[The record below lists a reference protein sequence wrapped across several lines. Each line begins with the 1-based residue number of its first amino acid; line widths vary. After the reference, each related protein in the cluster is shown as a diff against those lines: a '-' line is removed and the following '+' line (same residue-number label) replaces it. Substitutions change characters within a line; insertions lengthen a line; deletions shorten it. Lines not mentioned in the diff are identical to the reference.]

1 MCYNS
6 AMEDLKK
13 EVKIITAKDEK
24 AAVEVIKKMINDSD
38 VELFKE
44 LLSQSEYLFP
54 FIKEN
59 VSKRFEMSLCGSNY
73 QNIFDFLEYYSPDY
87 DRVFASAIK
96 VFGQDAIKPK
106 MLDLIKNGSA
116 AQKTYAARYYEISP
130 DLFAIRELVS
140 NAFSDDEY
148 LADACAAALGAINEQ
163 KSYQTALEK
172 LNSDDDFESLKALNF
187 FVSYIKN
194 PPMPEIFKALERSGM
209 AENFAGKIAY
219 LIPLPSLIKEDLQN
233 ALTVIDNILSGFGEI
248 LPLSEV
254 FNYELFDVLGMLSEN
269 SEEKYSS
276 QISAIMLRAF
286 AKFNTICSND
296 EYTFDEDKNT
306 KEELNEINRLLNS
319 FGSEYWKNC
328 EKNIELELSAEKRR
342 VLSALNVIKEQ
353 NIQSSIPAIADM
365 IYENQDETVICEGLS
380 ALKQFNSISLVDK
393 NDIMP
398 YFTNETLKAIVESY
412 Y

>member
-1 MCYNS
+1 
-6 AMEDLKK
+6 MEDLKK

-219 LIPLPSLIKEDLQN
+219 LIPLPS
-233 ALTVIDNILSGFGEI
+233 
-248 LPLSEV
+248 
-254 FNYELFDVLGMLSEN
+254 
-269 SEEKYSS
+269 
-276 QISAIMLRAF
+276 
-286 AKFNTICSND
+286 
-296 EYTFDEDKNT
+296 
-306 KEELNEINRLLNS
+306 
-319 FGSEYWKNC
+319 
-328 EKNIELELSAEKRR
+328 
-342 VLSALNVIKEQ
+342 
-353 NIQSSIPAIADM
+353 
-365 IYENQDETVICEGLS
+365 
-380 ALKQFNSISLVDK
+380 
-393 NDIMP
+393 
-398 YFTNETLKAIVESY
+398 
-412 Y
+412 